1 MNRTQKAVAAVMA
14 LTITLV
20 GATAVTAPIAFADV
34 QSPGFHQ
41 ALSVPGTQ
49 PNSPTVTSSLR
60 HV

>member
-20 GATAVTAPIAFADV
+20 GAAAVTAPIAFADV
-34 QSPGFHQ
+34 QSPAFHQ
-41 ALSVPGTQ
+41 ALSVPSAQ

>member
-20 GATAVTAPIAFADV
+20 GAAAVTAPMAFADM
-34 QSPGFHQ
+34 QSPTFRQ
-41 ALSVPGTQ
+41 ALSVPSAQ